1 MAASHNFSSRY
12 RRLADR
18 LTARWIG
25 LKSFPVTDLLEVEPR
40 SIGSPELGRQILS
53 GQFVLQGH
61 QVDLQHNAL
70 WDLSLS
76 DQAAILDLH
85 GSVWLDH
92 LAAFGGRKSGAM
104 AQAWVDLWID
114 RFGRGGGP
122 GWRADIAGRRVLRW
136 LHHSVMLLDG
146 ADSSR
151 RADFVEALAKQA
163 VFISK
168 RWPSVSPGLPRFE
181 ALAGLISAALAIKL
195 LHPLVAPATRA
206 LAHECRVQIDAT
218 GSIFSRNPE
227 ELLDIFSLLSWT
239 AAALRAAGWTPADL
253 HLDAIQRIAP
263 TLRMLRHKDGG
274 LARFHG
280 GGRGFSGRLDQAL
293 AASGSRG
300 FPQSGL
306 AMGFARLSAGASSVL
321 IDAGALPQGRASIN
335 AHASSLAFELTSG
348 RHPVIV
354 NCGSGRRFGEDWRR
368 TGRGTASHSTL
379 VIEDFVSAELGPRLW
394 FSGQRRDALVNGPSE
409 FPSALSLSTAGQ
421 KFEGGHNGFLAKTGL
436 THARTLTLSPDGDLL
451 SGEEVLIAV
460 AVRDKLLFDQSL
472 RRQGLKGFSC
482 KLRFHLHP
490 DIVVRI
496 HPTGGQAVLIL
507 PNSETWTLSTDAT
520 VKLAL
525 ESSVYLERQALQPR
539 ATKQVVLSQSAISY
553 ATRINWV
560 LTRTRPPEQLRR
572 ERDHEMRYAIQT

>member
-12 RRLADR
+12 RRLVDR

-146 ADSSR
+146 ADPSR
-151 RADFVEALAKQA
+151 RADFLEALAKQA

-181 ALAGLISAALAIKL
+181 ALAGLISAALAIKF

-206 LAHECRVQIDAT
+206 LAHECRVQIDVT
-218 GSIFSRNPE
+218 GS
-227 ELLDIFSLLSWT
+227 IFSLLSWT

-306 AMGFARLSAGASSVL
+306 AMGFARLSAGGSSVL

-368 TGRGTASHSTL
+368 IGRGTASHSTL

-409 FPSALSLSTAGQ
+409 FPSALSISTAGQ

-460 AVRDKLLFDQSL
+460 TARDKLLFEQSM
-472 RRQGLKGFSC
+472 RRQGLQGFFC

-507 PNSETWTLSTDAT
+507 PNSETWYLSTDAT

-553 ATRINWV
+553 ATRIKWV
-560 LTRTRPPEQLRR
+560 LTRTRPPEKLRR
-572 ERDHEMRYAIQT
+572 EREREMRYAIQT